1 MNTISK
7 IHAFG
12 GEMKAE
18 SAIARKIMTHNEA
31 VAEVYRMTPQMKAYD
46 EFMYLGVRW
55 LPYTMFFHH
64 QNYSSPVI
72 NTDGLGFRMT
82 SGPAGSIS
90 VENFPEDV
98 PVNILIG
105 GSTALG
111 TGTTCDEYSVASRLA
126 KYTGEVWLNMGGR
139 GYNAV
144 QELILFLM
152 HQHRFKKINR
162 IVLLSGANT
171 LTLEGLPDDL
181 ACEHGRYYY
190 SYEFTHYMEA
200 YNEDIRRRK
209 NTFGSAAENQPK
221 RGLVKRFIDYLKKT
235 ADEVNHSEVILSD
248 DSVDMLQR
256 VNRAAWVTTNALKQ
270 WKQLAASTDAK
281 LFYVLQ
287 PMSRWTKDK
296 FNDQEEEMFH
306 AIDCCANN
314 FWRLFGKLLAPELHA
329 PYANAIADECRK
341 IGIPFADMNQL
352 MKTSPIINDNIYVDH
367 LHFNDAGYDEVA
379 RLIDSCVINQQQ
391 AAAA

>member
-1 MNTISK
+1 M
-7 IHAFG
+7 
-12 GEMKAE
+12 
-18 SAIARKIMTHNEA
+18 ARRHLTHSEA
-31 VAEVYRMTPQMKAYD
+31 LAEVYRMTPQLKEYD

-64 QNYSSPVI
+64 PNYRSAVI

-82 SGPAGSIS
+82 SGPFGTIS
-90 VENFPEDV
+90 VEEFPDDV
-98 PVNILIG
+98 PVNLLVG

-111 TGTTCDEYSVASRLA
+111 TGTTCDKYSSASRLA
-126 KYTGEVWLNMGGR
+126 EYTGEPWLNMGGR

-152 HQHRFKKINR
+152 HQHRFKRINR

-171 LTLEGLPDDL
+171 LTLEGLPDNL

-200 YNEDIRRRK
+200 YNRDIRRRK
-209 NTFGSAAENQPK
+209 TTYASAAEK
-221 RGLVKRFIDYLKKT
+221 SSFRMVKRFAEYLQKIVR
-235 ADEVNHSEVILSD
+235 DVNHSEIVFTD

-256 VNRAAWVTTNALKQ
+256 VQRAAWVTTNALKQ
-270 WKQLAASTDAK
+270 WKQLAAASNAE

-287 PMSRWTKDK
+287 PMSRWTKETFSEK
-296 FNDQEEEMFH
+296 EEDMFH

-314 FWRLFGKLLAPELHA
+314 FWRLFGKLLAPELHQ
-329 PYANAIADECRK
+329 PYAGAIERGCREL
-341 IGIPFADMNQL
+341 GVPFADMNDL
-352 MKTSPIINDNIYVDH
+352 IKTSPIINDNIYVDH

-379 RLIDSCVINQQQ
+379 RLICSRVINQPQ
-391 AAAA
+391 AVAA